1 MQWVVVN
8 QGSQW
13 QLALHFF
20 GQMDLVRLSP
30 DSISY
35 NAATG
40 LQIGAQF
47 QQRLGWLFGYP
58 WNGDI
63 HQICQSEWLL
73 NDIISENCEIG
84 MLWNK
89 CYWYWFS
96 FSRLT
101 LFQDFPPVRRFLWDI
116 FGGTFGGIAKGAI
129 SRNHLVKL
137 FGAFL
142 LSFWVF
148 WASRQMFFF
157 SSSSLELEVSF
168 PKAFLICGELPL
180 KMEDSKSFFVRNG
193 PLNNK
198 ISLFCVLL
206 YVIGIPPKWFE
217 TAGRSINA
225 HVYSDG

>member
-1 MQWVVVN
+1 MFIVKKSRVGAVQWVVVN

-96 FSRLT
+96 CSRLT
-101 LFQDFPPVRRFLWDI
+101 LFQDFPPVPGWLLVSFVTVWPLLFW
-116 FGGTFGGIAKGAI
+116 GTFGGE
-129 SRNHLVKL
+129 L
-137 FGAFL
+137 FG
-142 LSFWVF
+142 
-148 WASRQMFFF
+148 SRGWW
-157 SSSSLELEVSF
+157 
-168 PKAFLICGELPL
+168 GELPL
-180 KMEDSKSFFVRNG
+180 KIEDSKCFFR
-193 PLNNK
+193 PKSPPERLN
-198 ISLFCVLL
+198 
-206 YVIGIPPKWFE
+206 
-217 TAGRSINA
+217 
-225 HVYSDG
+225 